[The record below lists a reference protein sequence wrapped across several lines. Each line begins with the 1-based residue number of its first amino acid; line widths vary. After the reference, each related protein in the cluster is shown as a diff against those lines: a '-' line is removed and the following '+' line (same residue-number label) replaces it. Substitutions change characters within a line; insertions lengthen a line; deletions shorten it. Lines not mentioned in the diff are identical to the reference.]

1 VLPPACLGSMF
12 PPKTKAKKAK
22 KAAVQLRDVEGVNT
36 MALGGYVAVVVL
48 SLHRGTKAAV

>member
-22 KAAVQLRDVEGVNT
+22 KAAVQLPDVEGVNT